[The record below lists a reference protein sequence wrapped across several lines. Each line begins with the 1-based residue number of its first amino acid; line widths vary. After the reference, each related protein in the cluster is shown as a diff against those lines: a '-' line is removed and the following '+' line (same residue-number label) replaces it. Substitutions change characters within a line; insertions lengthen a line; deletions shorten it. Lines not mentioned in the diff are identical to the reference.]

1 MVFYLQEF
9 FAAANAFFVSV
20 GDRFTATFIT
30 DGRWKSFAEGLGNT
44 LIIALFATLM
54 GVLIGTLIGIVRVYH
69 NQTGKLKIP
78 NAICRAYVSIIRG
91 TPVIIQLMILYYL
104 VFSSLSRDYV
114 LVVAILGF
122 GLNSGAYVSEI
133 IRGGI
138 TSIDYGQTEAGR
150 SLGLNQAQTMRHIIL
165 PQAIKNALP
174 ALGNEFIVL
183 LKETSVAG
191 YITVLDMTRA
201 ADIVRSR
208 TFDAFFPLI
217 SVALIY
223 WILVTGLS
231 ALLRMAER
239 RMAKSDRN

>member
-1 MVFYLQEF
+1 MFCLQDF
-9 FAAANAFFVSV
+9 FAAVSTFFLSL
-20 GDRFTATFIT
+20 GERFTLTFIT
-30 DGRWKSFAEGLGNT
+30 DNRWKSFAEGLGNT
-44 LIIALFATLM
+44 LIIALFATLI

-69 NQTGKLKIP
+69 NQTRKLKVLD
-78 NAICRAYVSIIRG
+78 AICRAYVSIIRG

-104 VFSSLSRDYV
+104 VLASLSRDYV
-114 LVVAILGF
+114 LVIAVLGF

-138 TSIDYGQTEAGR
+138 TSIDFGQTEAGR
-150 SLGLNQAQTMRHIIL
+150 SLGLNQAQTMRHIVL

-223 WILVTGLS
+223 WVLVTGLS
-231 ALLRMAER
+231 ALLRIAER
-239 RMAKSDRN
+239 RMAKSDRT

>member
-1 MVFYLQEF
+1 M
-9 FAAANAFFVSV
+9 
-20 GDRFTATFIT
+20 GDRFVATFIT
-30 DGRWKSFAEGLGNT
+30 EDRWKSFAEGLGNT
-44 LIIALFATLM
+44 LIIALFATLI
-54 GVLIGTLIGIVRVYH
+54 GVLIGVLVGIVRVYH
-69 NQTGKLKIP
+69 NQTGKLKFF
-78 NAICRAYVSIIRG
+78 NALCNIYVSIIRG
-91 TPVIIQLMILYYL
+91 TPVLIQLMILYYL
-104 VFSSLSRDYV
+104 IFSSLSRDYV
-114 LVVAILGF
+114 LIVAIIGF

-138 TSIDYGQTEAGR
+138 ISIDFGQTEAGR

-191 YITVLDMTRA
+191 NIAVLEMTRA
-201 ADIVRSR
+201 ADLVRSR

-223 WILVTGLS
+223 WVLVTGLS
-231 ALLRMAER
+231 ALLRIAER
-239 RMAKSDRN
+239 RMAKSDRA